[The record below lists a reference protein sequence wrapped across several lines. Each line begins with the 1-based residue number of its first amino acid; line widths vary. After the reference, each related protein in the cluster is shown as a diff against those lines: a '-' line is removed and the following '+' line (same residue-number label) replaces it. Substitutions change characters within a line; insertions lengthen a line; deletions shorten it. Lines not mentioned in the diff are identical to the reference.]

1 MFFQLKINLLSKN
14 ISSIEKK
21 EEQKKVAD
29 CTIADK
35 CGDVAAVPKVPLTTK
50 RSLKGHIN
58 KVNSV
63 HYADDSR

>member
-1 MFFQLKINLLSKN
+1 MILFYQ
-14 ISSIEKK
+14 K

-29 CTIADK
+29 CDIADK
-35 CGDVAAVPKVPLTTK
+35 CSDLAAAPKVKLSTQ
-50 RSLKGHIN
+50 RLLKGHIN

>member
-1 MFFQLKINLLSKN
+1 MFDFRFHQ
-14 ISSIEKK
+14 K

-29 CTIADK
+29 CVIADK
-35 CGDVAAVPKVPLTTK
+35 CNDLAAVPKIRLSTQ
-50 RSLKGHIN
+50 RMLKGHIN